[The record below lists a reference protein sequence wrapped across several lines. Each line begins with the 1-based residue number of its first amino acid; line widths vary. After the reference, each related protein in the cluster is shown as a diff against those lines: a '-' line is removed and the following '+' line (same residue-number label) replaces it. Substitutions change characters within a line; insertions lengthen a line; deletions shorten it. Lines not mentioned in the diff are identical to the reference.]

1 MRKMID
7 EIDEMIEE
15 IDDNI
20 TLPVMRQD
28 RIQTDMLPNILV
40 NKIPKQP
47 EERIEEYEGLLKLL
61 KLKLSLEDN

>member
-47 EERIEEYEGLLKLL
+47 EERIRRI
-61 KLKLSLEDN
+61 